1 MGIKLLLYFC
11 LNFSTFLQ
19 DGDFVEALANTYL
32 VTNKSNTGI
41 TKIILDTEHKKIKVW
56 ESCVPKDC
64 DWGITS
70 YQNKNNTIIAVYAMG
85 DIKKQ
90 LTINLT
96 ENKTAMNAEIKYQV
110 DYKLTK
116 VVSYDLKAQNNRIK

>member
-1 MGIKLLLYFC
+1 ML
-11 LNFSTFLQ
+11 TQ
-19 DGDFVEALANTYL
+19 DESFVETLANTYL

-41 TKIILDTEHKKIKVW
+41 TKISLDTEHKKLKVW

-70 YQNKNNTIIAVYAMG
+70 YQQKNNTITAFYAMG

-90 LTINLT
+90 LTISLLD
-96 ENKTAMNAEIKYQV
+96 NKSTMNAEIKYQV
-110 DYKLTK
+110 NQKLTK
-116 VVSYDLKAQNNRIK
+116 VVSYQLKAQNNRIK

>member
-1 MGIKLLLYFC
+1 MVIKLLLYIC
-11 LNFSTFLQ
+11 LNFSLLSQ
-19 DGDFVEALANTYL
+19 DVEFVEILANTYL

-41 TKIILDTEHKKIKVW
+41 TKIIIDTEHKKLKVW

-64 DWGITS
+64 DWGIAN
-70 YQNKNNTIIAVYAMG
+70 YQQKNNTITAFYTMG

-110 DYKLTK
+110 DQKLTK
-116 VVSYDLKAQNNRIK
+116 VVSYQLKAQNNRIK